1 MSHVTPALDCE
12 LKRRHVV
19 QVAVLIVV
27 CVALNRGLRPD
38 VGRAICHLRQGAV
51 PGCKDVPQEED
62 GAEKEGCYRC
72 R

>member
-38 VGRAICHLRQGAV
+38 VGGAICHFGQGESKGSKEV
-51 PGCKDVPQEED
+51 PK
-62 GAEKEGCYRC
+62 
-72 R
+72 